1 MQTRTYGDL
10 FKLIQSLAGVG
21 SFAPTESDDVAN
33 LINRRFLQAFNE
45 SPIWPRYLVT
55 SEERDIISLII
66 SGLGAGSST
75 DSSSVVNGNY
85 VLLGQENGGN
95 GGVAGTNIYYNPAHG
110 SRDSTQVINTAA
122 IYKRASTSRW
132 EIETS
137 CNIAINADGTI
148 DVQAGTG
155 TTVLVEADT
164 QKKDNP
170 SEVVTWTLT
179 AANLS
184 GTPLIVDKQMI
195 PYAQTGRNTIGSFN
209 RIHRKKAFLNQSA
222 VEYDFFVDFDGANI
236 LNITSTTDNS
246 AFVTYKKQ
254 FTPFS
259 ITVSDPVVVS
269 DFTSST
275 VEVPAEFFAYLAHAT
290 YADFLRMDGQTDK
303 AFAEENTA
311 SVALALELEKVD
323 IISNNN
329 TVNKRF
335 STYVNRQ
342 SR

>member
-10 FKLIQSLAGVG
+10 FKITSALIGTGGQLDV
-21 SFAPTESDDVAN
+21 TEQDQLSHF
-33 LINRRFLQAFNE
+33 INRRFQQAFDE
-45 SPIWPRYLVT
+45 SPVWPRYLVS
-55 SEERDIISLII
+55 SEARDIISLTI

-85 VLLGQENGGN
+85 ILLGQENGGN
-95 GGVAGTNIYYNPAHG
+95 GGVAGTNVYYNSAVGTMTFGGISPPA
-110 SRDSTQVINTAA
+110 TVV
-122 IYKRASTSRW
+122 YKRSSTSRW
-132 EIETS
+132 EIEING
-137 CNIAINADGTI
+137 NIAINADGTI

-155 TTVLVEADT
+155 DTVLVEADAA
-164 QKKDNP
+164 KKDNP
-170 SEVVTWTLT
+170 SEVITWTLT
-179 AANLS
+179 AAKVS

-195 PYAQTGRNTIGSFN
+195 PYAQTGRDTIGSFN
-209 RIHRKKAFLNQSA
+209 RIHRKKAFFNQSA
-222 VEYDFFVDFDGANI
+222 IEYDFFVDFDGANI

-259 ITVSDPVVVS
+259 VTGSTVA

-311 SVALALELEKVD
+311 SIALALELEKVD

>member
-21 SFAPTESDDVAN
+21 SFAPTEADDVAN

-55 SEERDIISLII
+55 SEERDIISLNI
-66 SGLGAGSST
+66 SGLGAGTSS

-85 VLLGQENGGN
+85 ILLGQDDGATGA
-95 GGVAGTNIYYNPAHG
+95 VAGTNVYYN
-110 SRDSTQVINTAA
+110 AA
-122 IYKRASTSRW
+122 LGTSDTTVIYKRASTNRW
-132 EIETS
+132 EVEGS
-137 CNIAINADGTI
+137 GNIAINSDGTI
-148 DVQAGTG
+148 SVQAGAGVAVTL
-155 TTVLVEADT
+155 LVEADT

-170 SEVVTWTLT
+170 SEVIKWTLT
-179 AANLS
+179 TANLS
-184 GTPLIVDKQMI
+184 GTPLIADKQLI
-195 PYAQTGRNTIGSFN
+195 PYAQTGKNTIGSFN

-222 VEYDFFVDFDGANI
+222 IEYDFFVDFDGANI

-269 DFTSST
+269 DFTGST

-311 SVALALELEKVD
+311 SVSLALELEKID